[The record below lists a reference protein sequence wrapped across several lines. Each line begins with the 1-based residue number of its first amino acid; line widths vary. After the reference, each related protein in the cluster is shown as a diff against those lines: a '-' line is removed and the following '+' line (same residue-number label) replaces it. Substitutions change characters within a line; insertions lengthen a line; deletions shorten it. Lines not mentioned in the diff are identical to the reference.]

1 MMQATTDLMKEHRG
15 IELMLRVLG
24 AISARAGAGEALDT
38 GELDGILE
46 FLTVF
51 ADKCHHGKEED
62 ILFPALEAVG
72 IQRSHGP
79 IGVMLLEHTEGRAII
94 KRLKDAVAEYK
105 AGDRTAANR
114 IASAGDDYAALL
126 SQHIQKEDKVLY
138 PMGDERLTPEKD
150 AELVAAFEE
159 IERERIGPS
168 RHEEFHAMLHRLEAK
183 YLKG

>member
-1 MMQATTDLMKEHRG
+1 MQSTTDLMKEHRG

-24 AISARAGAGEALDT
+24 AVSARARAVEALDQR
-38 GELDGILE
+38 ELDGILE

-72 IQRSHGP
+72 ILRSHGP

-94 KRLKDAVAEYK
+94 KRLKDAVSDYK
-105 AGDRTAANR
+105 AGDKAAATR
-114 IASAGDDYAALL
+114 VASAGDGYAALL

-138 PMGDERLTPEKD
+138 PMADARLTPEKD
-150 AELVAAFEE
+150 AELAAAFEE
-159 IERERIGPS
+159 IERTRIGPGK
-168 RHEEFHAMLHRLEAK
+168 HEEFHAMLHRLEAK
-183 YLKG
+183 YLKA